1 MSDTPETDAAVVA
14 SGGDWSPVL
23 RAVAQ
28 RLERERDEW
37 YFKAHANF
45 NFTLDARAERDEALI
60 DRANG
65 DIATMT
71 INHYER
77 ILRERD
83 EAREKI
89 KRQAERIRELEG
101 ATNHAGGLQ
110 KSEPKFHGT
119 DETDAIV
126 ELWES
131 NHIPADFA
139 RRIERER
146 NKALELA
153 HQRLTQLTAITSSEP
168 PEYLGLVIACKVH
181 KDHIAQLAKERDEA
195 LSVADTLSGIASA
208 YLGWHL
214 SRTPH
219 GADDRSLEVARNV
232 TAAIKRWKELKR

>member
-1 MSDTPETDAAVVA
+1 MSDTPETDAAVNA

-28 RLERERDEW
+28 RLERERDE
-37 YFKAHANF
+37 
-45 NFTLDARAERDEALI
+45 ARI

-77 ILRERD
+77 ILR
-83 EAREKI
+83 
-89 KRQAERIRELEG
+89 
-101 ATNHAGGLQ
+101 
-110 KSEPKFHGT
+110 
-119 DETDAIV
+119 
-126 ELWES
+126 
-131 NHIPADFA
+131 
-139 RRIERER
+139 
-146 NKALELA
+146 
-153 HQRLTQLTAITSSEP
+153 
-168 PEYLGLVIACKVH
+168 
-181 KDHIAQLAKERDEA
+181 ERDEA